1 MTTKKETKQ
10 EHDMLALPLMMTQ
23 GIVDYTKKTQEITM
37 DYFKA
42 LEQNQHQTFKKVY
55 GQFNQ
60 LIPGESKIWDQQ
72 RQMIEKS
79 FQMMDQFTQVW
90 K

>member
-42 LEQNQHQTFKKVY
+42 LEQNQRQTFK
-55 GQFNQ
+55 
-60 LIPGESKIWDQQ
+60 
-72 RQMIEKS
+72 
-79 FQMMDQFTQVW
+79 
-90 K
+90 